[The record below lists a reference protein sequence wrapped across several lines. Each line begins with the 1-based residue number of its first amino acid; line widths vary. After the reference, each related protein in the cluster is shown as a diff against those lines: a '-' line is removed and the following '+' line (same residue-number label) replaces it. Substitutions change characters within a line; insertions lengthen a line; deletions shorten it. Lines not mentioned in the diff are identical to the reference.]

1 MNFLTTSQTNR
12 SNYIFLEGGNIL
24 SSKSMI
30 RVTALVLSLVFITA
44 CGMNNKN
51 QAPAPAGN
59 QPPPIEDTSN
69 RINDSDYPTEL
80 ERNFEKDINEENMNN
95 HRITPNQPND
105 MNDKLQNDERNER
118 LKPNNRNM
126 NDQRP

>member
-1 MNFLTTSQTNR
+1 M
-12 SNYIFLEGGNIL
+12 
-24 SSKSMI
+24 SSKWIMK
-30 RVTALVLSLVFITA
+30 VTALVLSLVFITA
-44 CGMNNKN
+44 CGMNTKN
-51 QAPAPAGN
+51 QAPADN

-105 MNDKLQNDERNER
+105 NNDKLQNDERNER